1 MRPVLEYNTTLGWTI
16 TKQGGKIVNTEY
28 YVKNADGKKLIVS
41 PSLYQ
46 LLDHA
51 DGWHPFVC
59 DGVSPDTM
67 KRVQKDL
74 VRYKI
79 LRTSRF
85 VFNGLINQFILLPV
99 GERVKC
105 AKDMFAKINRLLP
118 WLALVWFVI
127 GVFAA
132 YSIATNENWSS
143 IFSIPLL
150 VTLIIASILIHEGSH
165 LMAAVAYNCEVYELG
180 VLLFGV
186 IPYGAY
192 VSISDNPK
200 ERFQRVQLNLA
211 GPESNVMIAGV
222 YMLLASI
229 FHSYEMTLW
238 VAAFVSLAQGLL
250 NSIPAMGLDG
260 HGALSGAFGVDS
272 IHQIAKD
279 TVFNKAK
286 RRRLLAG
293 GSSGRKCLC
302 LLSGVL
308 LCDILVLCLIGV
320 DVMQV
325 LLAIV
330 SAMI

>member
-1 MRPVLEYNTTLGWTI
+1 
-16 TKQGGKIVNTEY
+16 
-28 YVKNADGKKLIVS
+28 
-41 PSLYQ
+41 
-46 LLDHA
+46 
-51 DGWHPFVC
+51 
-59 DGVSPDTM
+59 
-67 KRVQKDL
+67 
-74 VRYKI
+74 
-79 LRTSRF
+79 
-85 VFNGLINQFILLPV
+85 
-99 GERVKC
+99 
-105 AKDMFAKINRLLP
+105 
-118 WLALVWFVI
+118 
-127 GVFAA
+127 
-132 YSIATNENWSS
+132 
-143 IFSIPLL
+143 
-150 VTLIIASILIHEGSH
+150 
-165 LMAAVAYNCEVYELG
+165 MAAVAYNCEVYELG

-186 IPYGAY
+186 VPYGAY

-200 ERFQRVQLNLA
+200 ERCQRVQLNLA

-330 SAMI
+330 SALI